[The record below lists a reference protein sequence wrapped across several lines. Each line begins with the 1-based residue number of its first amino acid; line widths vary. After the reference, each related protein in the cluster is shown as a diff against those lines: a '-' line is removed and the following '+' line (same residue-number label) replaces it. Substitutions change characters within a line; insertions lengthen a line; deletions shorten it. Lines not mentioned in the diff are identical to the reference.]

1 MNLLLDTHLL
11 LWAAGEPQRLSA
23 NARALLLDPAHH
35 PVFSAASLWEIGI
48 KRGLGR
54 TDFDVDPRR
63 LWRMLLANGY
73 RELPITTEHTL
84 AVSQLPPLHKD
95 PFDRIL
101 VAQARVEGFQLLTV
115 DTVLVQYG
123 APVLR
128 V

>member
-11 LWAAGEPQRLSA
+11 LWAAGEPQRLSSK
-23 NARALLLDPAHH
+23 ARTLLLDPAHQ

-54 TDFDVDPRR
+54 ADFDVDPRR
-63 LWRMLLANGY
+63 LWRMLLVNGY
-73 RELPITTEHTL
+73 QELPITTEHTL
-84 AVSQLPPLHKD
+84 AVGQLPPLHKD

-101 VAQARVEGFQLLTV
+101 VAQARVEGFQLLTA
-115 DTVLVQYG
+115 DTIVAQYG
-123 APVLR
+123 TPVQM

>member
-1 MNLLLDTHLL
+1 LNLLLDTHLL
-11 LWAAGEPQRLSA
+11 LWAAGEPQRLSPK
-23 NARALLLDPAHH
+23 ARALLLDPAHQ

-73 RELPITTEHTL
+73 QELPITTEHTL
-84 AVSQLPPLHKD
+84 AVGELPPLHKD

-101 VAQARVEGFQLLTV
+101 IAQARVEGFQLLTV
-115 DTVLVQYG
+115 DTVVVQYG
-123 APVLR
+123 SPVLQ